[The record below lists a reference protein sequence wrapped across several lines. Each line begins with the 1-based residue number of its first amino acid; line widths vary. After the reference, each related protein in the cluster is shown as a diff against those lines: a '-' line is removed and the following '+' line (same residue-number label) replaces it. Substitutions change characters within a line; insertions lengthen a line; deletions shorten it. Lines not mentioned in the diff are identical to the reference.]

1 MGFGFNLA
9 MKSKAIAYEKSTD
22 KISLKIK
29 ELPKEDKFQ
38 ETVKQMEKE
47 LDPSKYDEKLL
58 KDYSKIYKFIKI
70 VTIKTFL
77 VKKGKNFEYRKCK
90 I

>member
-1 MGFGFNLA
+1 
-9 MKSKAIAYEKSTD
+9 
-22 KISLKIK
+22 
-29 ELPKEDKFQ
+29 
-38 ETVKQMEKE
+38 MEKE

-77 VKKGKNFEYRKCK
+77 VKKGKNFEHRKCK